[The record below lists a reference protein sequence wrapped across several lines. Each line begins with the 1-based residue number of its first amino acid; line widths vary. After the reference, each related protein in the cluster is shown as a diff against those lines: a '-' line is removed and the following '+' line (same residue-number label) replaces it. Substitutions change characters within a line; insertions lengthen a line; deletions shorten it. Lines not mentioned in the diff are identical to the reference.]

1 MAKKS
6 KNRRPSQ
13 SDGATDCQADS
24 VWQPPPEVVE
34 FCRIIAGVL
43 RRNHHN
49 SLVDE
54 DCVEKR
60 RQDQFEISELKE
72 YECE

>member
-1 MAKKS
+1 MDIRSKK
-6 KNRRPSQ
+6 
-13 SDGATDCQADS
+13 DGNEEEIR
-24 VWQPPPEVVE
+24 PPPEVVE

-43 RRNHHN
+43 RRTHHN
-49 SLVDE
+49 SLVDV